1 MTKKCPFSRPKF
13 LMTFLFFS
21 HRPGFF
27 AQIFRIF
34 TVLNVVCDLFFT
46 RKATISEKNS
56 LMTPFYF
63 TLFVLSRAF
72 DNTTSQNIG
81 GTDSWAVPTSNFLG
95 GPPPS
100 PPRSPPLQ
108 GAVYYNVLN
117 TGLVLANH
125 GSIYMNNARF

>member
-1 MTKKCPFSRPKF
+1 MNDEKMSIFTPKISDDLSLF
-13 LMTFLFFS
+13 LVIDQVF
-21 HRPGFF
+21 
-27 AQIFRIF
+27 QIFRIF

-81 GTDSWAVPTSNFLG
+81 GRIH
-95 GPPPS
+95 GPSPPQIFWGDRPPS